1 MAAGQFHKASFGV
14 GGLVALA
21 VLFLGV
27 IMFANVALRGIRV
40 DLTQNHLYTLSPG
53 TTELLAQIEAPVT
66 LTLYFS
72 RNVAAQRAPTM
83 LPYAARVRE
92 FLQELAARSGGK
104 LRLQIVD
111 PAPFSEDE
119 DQANLYGVQPLP
131 TGTGGEHLYFGL
143 VGSNAADRREAIP
156 AFQPDREAFLEY
168 DVDKLIHELTTTK
181 KPVVALISSFD
192 MQGETNEAWP
202 VLAEVE
208 QLFSLHT
215 LGSDVSHI
223 DDNVDVLM
231 IVHPRNL
238 PTSTLYAIDQFVMRG
253 GRVLLFI
260 DPNSGAETDQ
270 ADPNHASNLQPLL
283 SVWGVAY
290 NPGEVIGDTT
300 LGLEVHTGPAD
311 PPLRHI
317 AILGLHRGEMNA
329 KDVVTGSLETI
340 NMATAGYLSAQP
352 GATTAFEPLLQ
363 TSSDAAPIPVSRF
376 VALADPATLRDGFK
390 PTGIR
395 YALAARITGHLQ
407 SAFAAGPP
415 ADAKPPPGPPLAHLT
430 KTSTPANIVVVAD
443 TDLLLD
449 FMWVQIH
456 EVLGQ
461 RVAQTFANNGDFVAN
476 ILDNLAGSGALISI
490 RGRAGFDR
498 PFERID
504 ALKRSAD
511 EHLRSKALQLQTALK
526 QTEARLAALQGQ
538 RGDSASSSLS
548 PEQELEI
555 KRFTAERGEIRKQLR
570 ETQRG
575 LDLQI
580 DHLESWIRFLDIAVV
595 PILVALAGWL
605 ALAWRRR
612 RKTPVTA
619 VSKTHP

>member
-1 MAAGQFHKASFGV
+1 MAAGQSQKTSFGV

-21 VLFLGV
+21 VMFLGV
-27 IMFANVALRGIRV
+27 IMLSNVLLRGIRL

-53 TTELLAQIEAPVT
+53 TSEVLAEIKEPIN

-72 RNVAAQRAPTM
+72 RNIAAQSAPTM

-92 FLQELAARSGGK
+92 FLEELAARSAGK
-104 LRLQIVD
+104 LRLQVID

-119 DQANLYGVQPLP
+119 DRANLYGIQPLP
-131 TGTGGEHLYFGL
+131 TGAGGENLYFGL
-143 VGSNAADRREAIP
+143 VGSNATDGRAAIP

-168 DVDKLIHELTTTK
+168 DVAKLIHELTTTK
-181 KPVVALISSFD
+181 KPVVGLISSFD

-202 VLAEVE
+202 VLAEIE
-208 QLFSLHT
+208 QLFSVRT
-215 LGSDVSHI
+215 LAPDVSHI

-253 GRVLLFI
+253 GRVLLFL
-260 DPNSGAETDQ
+260 DPFSGAEADQ
-270 ADPNHASNLQPLL
+270 AGPNHASNLQPLL
-283 SVWGVAY
+283 SAWGVDY
-290 NPGEVIGDTT
+290 DPGEVIGDTT
-300 LGLEVHTGPAD
+300 LGLEVHTGPTD

-340 NMATAGYLSAQP
+340 NMATTGYLSAKP
-352 GATTAFEPLLQ
+352 GARTVFEPLLQ
-363 TSSDAAPIPVSRF
+363 TSTDAAPIPVSRF
-376 VALADPATLRDGFK
+376 VALADPGTLRDGFK
-390 PTGIR
+390 ATGIR
-395 YALAARITGHLQ
+395 YTLAARITGNLNT
-407 SAFAAGPP
+407 AYPAGPP
-415 ADAKPPPGPPLAHLT
+415 ADVKAPPGPPLVHLT
-430 KTSTPANIVVVAD
+430 KTSAPANIVVVAD

-449 FMWVQIH
+449 FMWVQMH

-476 ILDNLAGSGALISI
+476 IIDNLAGSGALISI
-490 RGRAGFDR
+490 RGRVGFDR

-511 EHLRSKALQLQTALK
+511 EHLRSKALQLQTELK
-526 QTEARLAALQGQ
+526 QTETRLADLQTK
-538 RGDSASSSLS
+538 RGDQASLSLS

-575 LDLQI
+575 LDLEI
-580 DHLESWIRFLDIAVV
+580 DHLESWIKFLNIAVMPV
-595 PILVALAGWL
+595 LVALAGCL

-612 RKTPVTA
+612 GRKPAAGPT
-619 VSKTHP
+619 S